1 MQEVTNEVYLKCMR
15 AAVMVVEGLKIKEVE
30 SSIMHFTEQ
39 EKRAILSQKLAKEIF
54 DSLTNTDNLN
64 KEEG

>member
-1 MQEVTNEVYLKCMR
+1 MQEVTNEVYIRCMR
-15 AAVMVVEGLKIKEVE
+15 IAVEIVEGLELKEVE

-39 EKRAILSQKLAKEIF
+39 EKRAILSQKLAKEVF
-54 DSLTNTDNLN
+54 DGLANTENL

>member
-1 MQEVTNEVYLKCMR
+1 MQEVTNEVYIRCMR
-15 AAVMVVEGLKIKEVE
+15 IAVEIVEGLELKEVE

-39 EKRAILSQKLAKEIF
+39 EKRAILSQKLAKEVF
-54 DSLTNTDNLN
+54 DNLTNTENL

>member
-1 MQEVTNEVYLKCMR
+1 MQEVTNEVYIRCMR
-15 AAVMVVEGLKIKEVE
+15 IAVEVVEGLELKDVE

-39 EKRAILSQKLAKEIF
+39 EKRAILSQKLAKEVF
-54 DSLTNTDNLN
+54 DNLTNTENL

>member
-1 MQEVTNEVYLKCMR
+1 MQEVTNQVYINCIR
-15 AAVMVVEGLKIKEVE
+15 VAAEVVEGLELKEVE

-39 EKRAILSQKLAKEIF
+39 EKRAILSQKLAKEVF
-54 DSLTNTDNLN
+54 DSLTDTENL

>member
-1 MQEVTNEVYLKCMR
+1 MQEVTNEVYIHCMR
-15 AAVMVVEGLKIKEVE
+15 IAVEIVEGLELKEVE

-39 EKRAILSQKLAKEIF
+39 EKRAILSQKLAKEVF
-54 DSLTNTDNLN
+54 DNLTNTENL

>member
-1 MQEVTNEVYLKCMR
+1 MEVTNQVYINCMR
-15 AAVMVVEGLKIKEVE
+15 VAVGVVEGLELKEVE

-39 EKRAILSQKLAKEIF
+39 EKRAILSQKLAKEVF
-54 DSLTNTDNLN
+54 DSLTNTENL

>member
-1 MQEVTNEVYLKCMR
+1 MQEVTNEVYIRCMR
-15 AAVMVVEGLKIKEVE
+15 IAVEVVEALELKEVE

-39 EKRAILSQKLAKEIF
+39 EKRAILSQKLTKEVF
-54 DSLTNTDNLN
+54 NSLTNTENL

>member
-1 MQEVTNEVYLKCMR
+1 MQEVTNEVYIRCMR
-15 AAVMVVEGLKIKEVE
+15 IAVEIVEGLELKEVE

-39 EKRAILSQKLAKEIF
+39 EKRAILSQKLTKEVF
-54 DSLTNTDNLN
+54 DNLTNTENL

>member
-1 MQEVTNEVYLKCMR
+1 MQEVTNEVYIHCMR
-15 AAVMVVEGLKIKEVE
+15 IAVEVVEGLKLKEVE

-39 EKRAILSQKLAKEIF
+39 EKRAILSQKLAKEVF
-54 DSLTNTDNLN
+54 DSLTNTENL

>member
-1 MQEVTNEVYLKCMR
+1 MQEVTNEVYIRCMR
-15 AAVMVVEGLKIKEVE
+15 IAVEVVEGLELKEVE

-39 EKRAILSQKLAKEIF
+39 EKRAILSQKLAKEVF
-54 DSLTNTDNLN
+54 DNLTNTENL